1 MNNLVCLLA
10 FTLLF
15 VIITPAFADSVT
27 IIEVESNPSGTD
39 AGNEWIKLFN
49 SDSEPID
56 LSGWTVLTDDGGTHT
71 ISNLTLSACSD
82 TMISFSSQFLDNQ
95 QEMLTL
101 IDANQNLVDQT
112 STITDTDND
121 GTTWSVIPPICE
133 STIPVVIPPDTPI
146 ASSDDF
152 LTLVFVDLG
161 TKGESIIVIYPNGKT
176 MLVDGG
182 MPGAYDNLES
192 TLKQH
197 GISEIDVMVATH
209 ADQDHVAGLT
219 KVLDDSDFTVRQVL
233 VSHVPST
240 SNTYDSFLDAISNSS
255 LQPDVVYDGHEIT
268 LDETVSSS
276 IISPP
281 QDGIPDAANAT
292 PSNSNSLV
300 TLLEY
305 GDVSFLLTADATFTT
320 EEYLVQNH
328 PVDVDIMNSPH
339 HGSKFSSTD
348 EFLDTVTPKLIIFS
362 ANQNNVHNHPA
373 SEIISAYDANDID
386 HYQTGLHGNIVI
398 KTDGVRCSLFVD
410 GEAEQPCYPDVQTV
424 PEFPFGIVVLLAA
437 MSGVIASV
445 KFRSRFSFFR

>member
-1 MNNLVCLLA
+1 MNNLICLLA
-10 FTLLF
+10 FAPF
-15 VIITPAFADSVT
+15 FAIIVPAFADSVS

-49 SDSEPID
+49 FGSDSID
-56 LSGWTVLTDDGGTHT
+56 LSGWAVLTNDGEIHT
-71 ISNLTLSACSD
+71 ISNLTLSACTE

-95 QEMLTL
+95 QEMLIL
-101 IDANQNLVDQT
+101 IDTNQNLVDQT
-112 STITDTDND
+112 STITDTSND
-121 GTTWSVIPPICE
+121 GTTWNVPVPICE
-133 STIPVVIPPDTPI
+133 SIVPVEIQSDAPI
-146 ASSDDF
+146 AFSDAF

-182 MPGAYDNLES
+182 MSGAYDKLES
-192 TLKQH
+192 TLKQY
-197 GISEIDVMVATH
+197 GISEIDVMIATH
-209 ADQDHVAGLT
+209 ADQDHIAGLT

-233 VSHVPST
+233 MSHVPST
-240 SNTYDSFLDAISNSS
+240 SNAYDSFLDAISDGS
-255 LQPDVVYDGHEIT
+255 LQPNVVYDGHKIT
-268 LDETVSSS
+268 LDETVSSN

-281 QDGIPDAANAT
+281 PDGISDAANAT
-292 PSNSNSLV
+292 PSNSNSLI

-305 GDVSFLLTADATFTT
+305 GDISFLLTADATFTT

-328 PVDVDIMNSPH
+328 HVDVDIMNSPH

-348 EFLDTVTPKLIIFS
+348 EFLDVVTPKLVIFS

-373 SEIISAYDANDID
+373 SEIISVYDTNGIN

-410 GEAEQPCYPDVQTV
+410 GEVEQPCYSNVQIV
-424 PEFPFGIVVLLAA
+424 PEFPFGIVVLLSA
-437 MSGVIASV
+437 MSGVVASI
-445 KFRSRFSFFR
+445 KFGSRFSFFR